1 MVYSSG
7 SWRDA
12 YKGMSSDNVKGL
24 VLALS
29 SSIFI
34 GASFIVKKKGLKKA
48 GASGLRA
55 GSGGYSYLLEPLWW
69 IGMIT
74 MIVGEIAN
82 FAAYAFA
89 PAILVTPLGAL
100 SIIIRCEQTQK
111 LHTFGILGCAL
122 CIVGSV
128 TIVLHA
134 PQEQDIVS
142 VLEVWNL
149 ATEPGSL
156 SVRDHSIILHV
167 DTYIYRVR
175 VTICVT
181 DCKQVMSVK
190 ALGIALK
197 LTFSGTNQLGYPQ
210 TWVFTVIVLF
220 CVITQMNYLNKDWDR
235 QSGTQIM
242 TELCGF
248 VTILSGTFLLHTT
261 TDMVDGESKGN
272 LSSEEDSHLLLRIPK
287 HSEDSNGF
295 VQDGIILS
303 LRRQESAKSPRPA
316 RQNKQLEDDLE
327 AVPLRRQESSL
338 RS

>member
-100 SIIIRCEQTQK
+100 SIIISASLAHIILQEK

-149 ATEPGSL
+149 ATEPAFLFYAAAVVGAAIVLIVQFIPLYGQSHVMVYIGVCSLIGSL

-220 CVITQMNYLNKDWDR
+220 CVITQMNYLNKV
-235 QSGTQIM
+235 S
-242 TELCGF
+242 
-248 VTILSGTFLLHTT
+248 
-261 TDMVDGESKGN
+261 
-272 LSSEEDSHLLLRIPK
+272 
-287 HSEDSNGF
+287 
-295 VQDGIILS
+295 
-303 LRRQESAKSPRPA
+303 ESANSTHFLSPVMLWDEM
-316 RQNKQLEDDLE
+316 Q
-327 AVPLRRQESSL
+327 V
-338 RS
+338 